1 MKRFALSLRHV
12 AAGVTIGLLG
22 CGGDLTLPASP
33 PTSPPGGLGLAVVQ
47 GNGQTGTVG
56 QPLPDDVVVQVLSS
70 TGGPVAG
77 RQVAFVASGGDA
89 TEGFDPDTALTDS
102 EGKAAT
108 RWVLGTAAGAYS
120 AEARV
125 VAQGDSVVPPV
136 VIQAAATA
144 DAPDTLRALGSTN
157 QAGRREQPLPD
168 PIAVIAVDRFGNP
181 VGGATIEWKTDH
193 DDGSL
198 SAETTQTA
206 TNGTSSVTWTLGE
219 RVGVQRATAKL
230 NGANGSPVS
239 FTAVVLF

>member
-1 MKRFALSLRHV
+1 MKRFALSLGHV
-12 AAGVTIGLLG
+12 AAGMTIGLLG
-22 CGGDLTLPASP
+22 CGGDLTLPAST
-33 PTSPPGGLGLAVVQ
+33 PTPSGLGLAVVQ

-56 QPLPDDVVVQVLSS
+56 QPLPNDVVVQVLSA

-77 RQVAFVASGGDA
+77 RQVAFVPSGGDA
-89 TEGFDPDTALTDS
+89 TEGFQPDTAVTDS

-108 RWVLGTAAGAYS
+108 RWVLGTASGAYS

-136 VIQAAATA
+136 LIQAAAMPDT
-144 DAPDTLRALGSTN
+144 PDTLRAAGPTN
-157 QAGRREQPLPD
+157 QAGRREQPLPN

-193 DDGSL
+193 GDGNL

-206 TNGTSSVTWTLGE
+206 TDGTSSVTWTLGE
-219 RVGVQRATAKL
+219 RIGVQRATAKL

>member
-1 MKRFALSLRHV
+1 MKRFALVLHQV
-12 AAGVTIGLLG
+12 AAGVTMGLLG
-22 CGGDLTLPASP
+22 CGGDLTLPAST
-33 PTSPPGGLGLAVVQ
+33 PTPPPGGLGLAVVQ

-56 QPLPDDVVVQVLSS
+56 QPLADDVVVQVLSS
-70 TGGPVAG
+70 SGTPMAG
-77 RQVAFVASGGDA
+77 QQVAFVASSTAGP
-89 TEGFDPDTALTDS
+89 EGFQPDTAVTDS

-108 RWVLGTAAGAYS
+108 RWVLGTAAGPYT

-125 VAQGDSVVPPV
+125 VPQGDSVVPPV
-136 VIQAAATA
+136 TIQAAATP

-157 QAGRREQPLPD
+157 QAGRREQPLPN

-193 DDGSL
+193 GDGSL
-198 SAETTQTA
+198 SDQTTQTA

-219 RVGVQRATAKL
+219 RVGVQRAEAKL
-230 NGANGSPVS
+230 DGANGSPVS